1 LHHTISGGLE
11 ILNHTTTLP
20 LSKGL
25 SSSAAVCV
33 LTARAFNLLY
43 HLHLSTRGEM
53 EFAYLGE
60 VTTPSKCGRM
70 DQGCAYGSVPIAMTF
85 DRDILMVD
93 RVDLAAPLHLVL
105 VDLGASKCTTT
116 ILQSLQAHYPTPLD
130 HNGERLQQ
138 LLGEFN
144 LRVTAD
150 ALSAMAAG
158 NLQQLGALMRE
169 AQAEF
174 DAAAGAVCPQQLAA
188 PVLHQVLQHPPLQ
201 VRHARGMCGMPHSFN
216 KA

>member
-1 LHHTISGGLE
+1 M
-11 ILNHTTTLP
+11 
-20 LSKGL
+20 
-25 SSSAAVCV
+25 
-33 LTARAFNLLY
+33 Y

-85 DRDILMVD
+85 DRDILRVD
-93 RVDLAAPLHLVL
+93 RVDLTAPLHLVL

-130 HNGERLQQ
+130 DHGQRLQQ

-144 LRVTAD
+144 LRVTGD

-158 NLQQLGALMRE
+158 DLQQLGALMRE
-169 AQAEF
+169 AQEEF

-201 VRHARGMCGMPHSFN
+201 VRTVNKRAVGGEKCMSHACQRLPASIWCIVCMP
-216 KA
+216 ACALLIMRYVV